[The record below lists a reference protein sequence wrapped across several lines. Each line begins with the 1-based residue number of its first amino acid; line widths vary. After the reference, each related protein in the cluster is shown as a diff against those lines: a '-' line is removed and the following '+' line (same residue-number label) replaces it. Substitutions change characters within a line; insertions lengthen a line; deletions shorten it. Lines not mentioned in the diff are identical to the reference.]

1 MDLPTPVDILHLTE
15 MILITLFLCDS
26 TAVYGQHF
34 IFATLDYVL
43 HGLQI
48 ERGGGGVGR
57 GGGGQHIFYFSQK
70 ERFQVCQVSLMTAL
84 WTVVFFMTMDGQ

>member
-1 MDLPTPVDILHLTE
+1 

-48 ERGGGGVGR
+48 ERGGGGVGW
-57 GGGGQHIFYFSQK
+57 GGGSIFFTERKISSLSSQSYD
-70 ERFQVCQVSLMTAL
+70 C
-84 WTVVFFMTMDGQ
+84 TVDGCFFYDHGWAIISIQEVQEENHLK